1 VLASPHTAASK
12 VWRVT
17 ERLLTLSEAAGLVGC
32 SVRTLRRRIER
43 GSLPVF
49 RDGRIV
55 RVRELDL
62 AGYIGRR
69 TTCPL
74 VRRAAPRR
82 ARLCPEPQKARWLFD
97 SPDPLS

>member
-1 VLASPHTAASK
+1 MTA
-12 VWRVT
+12 
-17 ERLLTLSEAAGLVGC
+17 RLLTLAEAAGLVGC

-43 GSLPVF
+43 GYLPVF

-69 TTCPL
+69 TTCPV

-82 ARLCPEPQKARWLFD
+82 ARLCPEPQQARRLFD
-97 SPDPLS
+97 SPDPLG